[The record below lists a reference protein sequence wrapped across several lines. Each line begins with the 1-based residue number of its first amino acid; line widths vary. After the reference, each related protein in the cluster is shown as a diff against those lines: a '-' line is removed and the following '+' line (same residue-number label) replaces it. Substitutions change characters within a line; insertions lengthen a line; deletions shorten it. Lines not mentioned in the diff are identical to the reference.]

1 MALGSIP
8 SLSPAVNFR
17 EIDLTGV
24 VPNNPTSTAV
34 IAGNFHWGPVLEPV
48 MVANETELVTRFGK
62 PDAANT
68 IDWHGASY
76 FLKYSDGLY
85 VVRGLDGDSAAA
97 STARNATG
105 IDSAQ
110 PVTPTTNALIKNYS
124 DFEVQLSTLD
134 NFDSASSGHIALAR
148 FPGSLGN
155 SLEVQICPANAADS
169 AFDTWDYKDE
179 FDAAPRTSA
188 YAASRDGSLDEAHVI
203 VIDREGQLTG
213 TKGSI
218 LEKFAFVSAASD
230 GKGADG
236 TNNYIRNVINAG
248 SEYIYFVSFGSTY
261 AGDSDAWG
269 LNASLG
275 TATTPGT
282 PKTYFTASQ
291 NTKKLNFGSGA
302 NSAALDAGDYL
313 TAYETVKDPDLYS
326 VDLIIAPGLSSR
338 TDHKTLVN
346 NLVTLAAVTRKNSL
360 VVASPARSD
369 VVGRAKSAIPAQIVA
384 TANVC
389 TASSYLTIDGNYLK
403 VYDRYLDQYIWIP
416 AASSTAGIM
425 AATDR
430 TNGPWWSPA
439 GTRRG
444 QYLAIT
450 DIGFNPNKS
459 ERDTLYKNGVNPIVT
474 FPQQGTLLFGD
485 KTKLGRPSAF
495 DRINV
500 RRLFLKIEK
509 DIIEYSKSILFEF
522 NDQFTRAE
530 FRGVVEPY
538 LRGIKAQRGIYDYL
552 VVCDET
558 NNPPDVI
565 DRNEFIASIFV
576 KPARSINFITLNFVA
591 VRTGASFEEVVGT
604 I

>member
-34 IAGNFHWGPVLEPV
+34 IAGNFNWGPILEPV

-62 PDAANT
+62 PNASNT

-85 VVRGLDGDSAAA
+85 VVRGLDDSAEA
-97 STARNATG
+97 STAVNATAF
-105 IDSAQ
+105 DSDLSW
-110 PVTPTTNALIKNYS
+110 TPSNDALVQNYS
-124 DFEVQLSTLD
+124 DFEVQQGTLD
-134 NFDSASSGHIALAR
+134 NYVDSSDRGHIALAR
-148 FPGSLGN
+148 YAGTLGN
-155 SLEVQICPANAADS
+155 SLEVQICPASDS
-169 AFDTWDYKDE
+169 DVAFDAWDYKDE
-179 FDAAPRTSA
+179 FDAAPGTSV
-188 YAASRDGSLDEAHVI
+188 YAAARDGLKDEAHVI
-203 VIDREGQLTG
+203 VIDKNGQLTG
-213 TKGSI
+213 TKGAI
-218 LEKFAFVSAASD
+218 LEKYSFVTVASD

-236 TNNYIRNVINAG
+236 VNNYIKDVVNTG
-248 SEYIYFVSFGSTY
+248 SEYIYLVSFGSNII
-261 AGDSDAWG
+261 GDADDWG
-269 LNASLG
+269 ASTTLG
-275 TATTPGT
+275 TTTTPGT
-282 PKTYFTASQ
+282 PKTFFASQ
-291 NTKKLNFGSGA
+291 GVKKLTFQSGA
-302 NSAALDAGDYL
+302 NASTLDNGDYY
-313 TAYETVKDPDLYS
+313 TAYETIKDPDLYS

-346 NLVTLAAVTRKNSL
+346 NLTNLAQTVRKNSL

-369 VVGRAKSAIPAQIVA
+369 VVGRARAAIPAQIVL
-384 TANVC
+384 TANVM

-403 VYDRYLDQYIWIP
+403 VYDRYNDQYIWI
-416 AASSTAGIM
+416 AASSSTAGIM

-450 DIGFNPNKS
+450 DIGFNPNKTD
-459 ERDTLYKNGVNPIVT
+459 RDTLYKANVNPIVT

-509 DIIEYSKSILFEF
+509 DIIEYSKTILFEF
-522 NDQFTRAE
+522 NDQFTRSE
-530 FRGVVEPY
+530 FKAVVNPY
-538 LRGIKAQRGIYDYL
+538 LKNIKAQRGIYDYL